1 MNNIIYMYTAAVTL
15 LALLLLQVLTIIVA
29 QARVRHGIKAPAVT
43 GSEQFERA
51 HRVHMNTV
59 EQMAFFL
66 PAMWLCAG
74 LLSDG
79 AAAAGGLI
87 WVIGRAIYAASY
99 LNDPAKRG
107 PGAYIAF
114 LAQLALWF
122 GATAGLVHAAIKLG
136 PWSSGT

>member
-1 MNNIIYMYTAAVTL
+1 MSNITYIYTAAVTL
-15 LALLLLQVLTIIVA
+15 MTLLLLQVLTIVVA

-43 GSEQFERA
+43 GSEPFERA
-51 HRVHMNTV
+51 FRVHMNTI

-74 LLSDG
+74 LLSDA

-87 WVIGRAIYAASY
+87 WLIGRSLYAVSY

-114 LAQLALWF
+114 LAQIALWL
-122 GATAGLVHAAIKLG
+122 GAAAGLVRVAIKLG
-136 PWSSGT
+136 PWS